1 MSFNMGSS
9 KQKQKSQTDPWGPTV
24 EPIKDFISSIPT
36 QATGA
41 TAAQQDAFGE
51 LRQIAN
57 QGDPNAKQIASNARQ
72 ELGYTL
78 NSTAPMAQQG
88 YDDYTRRMSSVA
100 DGQNQDIGNDP
111 YLQKLLTQVGDE
123 AANRNRASFAAAG
136 RDGSGYDM
144 QTTARGVTQAQLP
157 ILVDQLNRER
167 ARTDTAAGNL
177 YGAANT
183 SAQNI
188 LGLNKTAA
196 ETTQG
201 IRQGGIAT
209 NKAALESKAFGPTQI
224 LNIEEQL
231 KMLPYDEASK
241 IAELLYGGAKLGQQ
255 SEGTSKNKSTGFGF
269 SLYGQG
275 KA

>member
-1 MSFNMGSS
+1 MSLKMGSE
-9 KQKQKSQTDPWGPTV
+9 KTKQKSQTDPWGPTV

-41 TAAQQDAFGE
+41 TEAQQDAFGQ
-51 LRQIAN
+51 LRTIAS
-57 QGDPNAKQIASNARQ
+57 QGDPNAKTITRNAKQ

-78 NSTAPMAQQG
+78 DSTAPMAQQG
-88 YDDYTRRMSSVA
+88 YDDYTRRMSGVA
-100 DGQNQDIGNDP
+100 DGTNQDIGNDP

-123 AANRNRASFAAAG
+123 AANRNRAAFAAAG

-157 ILVDQLNRER
+157 ILVDQLNKER
-167 ARTDTAAGNL
+167 ARTDAAAGNL

-188 LGLNKTAA
+188 LGLNKEAA
-196 ETTQG
+196 ATTQA
-201 IRQGGIAT
+201 IRQGGIET

-224 LNIEEQL
+224 LNLEEQL

-241 IAELLYGGAKLGQQ
+241 IAELLFGAAKLGQD
-255 SEGTSKNKSTGFGF
+255 SKSSGKSSSMGFG
-269 SLYGQG
+269 L
-275 KA
+275 KLI